1 MGEAAHPCGG
11 LRLMGGRGGGG
22 RAYTRAVGELLTP
35 CV

>member
-11 LRLMGGRGGGG
+11 LRLMGGR
-22 RAYTRAVGELLTP
+22 AYTRAVGELLTP